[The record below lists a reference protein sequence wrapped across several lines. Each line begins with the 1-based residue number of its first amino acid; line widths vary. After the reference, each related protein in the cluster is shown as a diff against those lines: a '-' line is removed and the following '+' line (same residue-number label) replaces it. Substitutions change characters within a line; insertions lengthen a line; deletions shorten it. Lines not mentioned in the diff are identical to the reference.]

1 MDVVATALAPQ
12 QIASSAIMSRPKCA
26 HPRRALANR
35 KHFKMDAKSI
45 LKQAAV
51 LSERLRKVDSRV
63 VQGERDHSQVFLDPR
78 PGKTHRF
85 GLLFESLLTASV

>member
-63 VQGERDHSQVFLDPR
+63 VQGDHSQVFLDPR